1 MLRKTLVIGLGNPIL
16 GDDGVGWQVA
26 SQVAMA
32 ITHSAAPAPSGR
44 SGASARPCAEVDCLA
59 VGGLRLMERME
70 GYDHVILI
78 DAISSDQNPPG
89 TVLHFQLEDLPERA
103 AGHLNAAHDTSLKT
117 ALQVGRSMGA
127 SLPDQIEIVAV
138 EVRALFEFS
147 EHLTPPIAAA
157 VPRAV
162 KVVLDLLSEI

>member
-1 MLRKTLVIGLGNPIL
+1 MLRKTLIVGLGNPIL

-26 SQVAMA
+26 SQVAEV
-32 ITHSAAPAPSGR
+32 ITHTAAPAS
-44 SGASARPCAEVDCLA
+44 SSRPGTPTGPGVEVDCLA

-78 DAISSDQNPPG
+78 DAISSGHNQPG
-89 TVLHFQLEDLPERA
+89 TVLHFQLEDLPEQA
-103 AGHLNAAHDTSLKT
+103 SGHMNAVHDTSMKT

-127 SLPDQIEIVAV
+127 SLPDQIDIVAV
-138 EVRALFEFS
+138 EARALFEFS
-147 EHLTPPIAAA
+147 EHLTPPVAAA

-162 KVVLDLLSEI
+162 KVVLDLLSET

>member
-1 MLRKTLVIGLGNPIL
+1 
-16 GDDGVGWQVA
+16 
-26 SQVAMA
+26 
-32 ITHSAAPAPSGR
+32 
-44 SGASARPCAEVDCLA
+44 
-59 VGGLRLMERME
+59 MERME

-78 DAISSDQNPPG
+78 DAIASGQNPPG
-89 TVLHFQLEDLPERA
+89 TVLHFQLEDLPDRA
-103 AGHLNAAHDTSLKT
+103 TGHMNAAHDTSLKT